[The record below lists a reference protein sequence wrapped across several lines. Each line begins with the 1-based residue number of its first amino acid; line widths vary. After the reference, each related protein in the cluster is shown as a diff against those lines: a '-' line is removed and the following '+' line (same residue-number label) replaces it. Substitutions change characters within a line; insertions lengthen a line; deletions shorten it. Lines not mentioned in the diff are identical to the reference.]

1 MKNHENIIK
10 LLFFT
15 YRKFSGQKY
24 FKKYFLSFVFLD
36 VLNQIFPIIW
46 SFSLAKLLDSVINTF
61 SKQGNFTEV
70 LPYFIVFIG
79 INILSIIINETHDF
93 FYSRKQM
100 WLTYWED
107 NVFLERKSTLEPSVF
122 ENSEFMVDYNTM
134 EWNQW
139 RIFDTMED
147 AFDILSESIA
157 AIVSFVALLSY
168 SWELALFA
176 ILSAIPAAVIV
187 KNFGQREWNIWNAK
201 GEQKI
206 KYSGYR
212 WPFNTTEP
220 ESLQEMYVFKYG
232 KYLINKMKEI
242 NENFIGK
249 LDAMTKKRYIWSLG
263 GSLIS
268 ILFFILSF
276 AFSLKL
282 AFAGLL
288 SIGTLTFVISAYQ
301 QFQTNI
307 SVVFYKTSS
316 VLGNKKLLSIF
327 HNVQTR
333 VSNIPDGSILP
344 MYNSNGIDIRFE
356 NVWFKYPQTEKWIL
370 KNINLEIDSDEDLA
384 VVGKNGAGKSTL
396 IKLILRIYDPNEGR
410 ILVNGIDL
418 RELKQDE
425 YYKQVG
431 VLTQVFNKFN
441 VSVEENIY
449 MGNIYND
456 SEEDMKKAARMA
468 DIDSTIEK
476 LPDGY
481 KTFLNRE
488 IKGGSNLSGG
498 QWQKLAI
505 ARAFYRNAKLLI
517 LDEPTSA
524 VDSLSEEKIFDNI
537 RENSKNKTTL
547 IVSHRFA
554 TVRKAKRIIVIDNGE
569 IIEDGNHEEL
579 MKLNGLYKQMYATQ
593 AGDN

>member
-1 MKNHENIIK
+1 MEKNKNIFY
-10 LLFFT
+10 LLYFV
-15 YRKFSGQKY
+15 YRRFKNEKY
-24 FKKYFLSFVFLD
+24 FKRFFFSLGLFD
-36 VLNQIFPIIW
+36 ILNQIFPIIW
-46 SFSLAKLLDSVINTF
+46 SFSLAMLLDSVINTF
-61 SKQGNFTEV
+61 SSHGDFTEV
-70 LPYFIVFIG
+70 LPIFLVFIA
-79 INILSIIINETHDF
+79 INILRIITNETRDF

-122 ENSEFMVDYNTM
+122 ENSEFMADYNTM

-139 RIFDTMED
+139 RIFDTVDD

-157 AIVSFVALLSY
+157 AIISFIALLSY
-168 SWELALFA
+168 SWELSLFA
-176 ILSAIPAAVIV
+176 ILSAIPAAIIV
-187 KNFGQREWNIWNAK
+187 KNFGQKEWNIWNAK

-232 KYLINKMKEI
+232 KYLLNKMKEI
-242 NENFIGK
+242 NEDFIGK

-268 ILFFILSF
+268 ILFFILSI

-288 SIGTLTFVISAYQ
+288 SIGALTFVISAYQ

-327 HNVQTR
+327 YDVQTR
-333 VSNIPDGSILP
+333 INNISDGNIIP
-344 MYNSNGIDIRFE
+344 IYDSNGINIRFE

-384 VVGKNGAGKSTL
+384 IVGKNGAGKSTL
-396 IKLILRIYDPNEGR
+396 IKLLLRIYYPNKGR
-410 ILVNGIDL
+410 ILINGIDL
-418 RELKQDE
+418 KELKQDE

-441 VSVEENIY
+441 ISVEENIY
-449 MGNIYND
+449 MGNIYHDN
-456 SEEDMKKAARMA
+456 EEDMKNAARMA
-468 DIDSTIEK
+468 DIDSTIQK

-488 IKGGSNLSGG
+488 IKDGAALSGG

-505 ARAFYRNAKLLI
+505 ARAFYRDAKLLI

-524 VDSLSEEKIFDNI
+524 VDALSEEKIFDNI
-537 RENSKNKTTL
+537 RANAKNKTTL

-554 TVRKAKRIIVIDNGE
+554 TVRKAKRIIVIDDGE
-569 IIEDGNHEEL
+569 IVEDGNHESL
-579 MKLNGLYKQMYATQ
+579 IKNNGLYSLMYNTQ
-593 AGDN
+593 VSKE